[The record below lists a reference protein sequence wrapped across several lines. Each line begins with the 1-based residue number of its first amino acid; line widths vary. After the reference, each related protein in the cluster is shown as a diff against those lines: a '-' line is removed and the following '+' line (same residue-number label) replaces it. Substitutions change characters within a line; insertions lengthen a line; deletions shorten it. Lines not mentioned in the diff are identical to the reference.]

1 MRGWKDWKVVSFSN
15 SKTKLVF
22 HHHQA
27 DPEFTIVLMSSWPQT
42 SFGTKALSRSQVQ
55 LTLKILEEWS
65 VPSTVS
71 KHTCAY

>member
-22 HHHQA
+22 HHRQA
-27 DPEFTIVLMSSWPQT
+27 DPEFTLMSSWPQT
-42 SFGTKALSRSQVQ
+42 SFGTKALSRPQVQ